1 MFSASFTLE
10 LEAVSIVPEIEN
22 MLTLYKAW
30 IKLQRRSSQGKKP
43 RMKTVIP
50 TDDQL
55 EGRLTMAPTKPT
67 LHNSLRRSSAERMSR
82 VAGSG

>member
-30 IKLQRRSSQGKKP
+30 IKLQSEIFTGKETENENCDTDRRSARRQTHNGSN
-43 RMKTVIP
+43 
-50 TDDQL
+50 
-55 EGRLTMAPTKPT
+55 EAYLT
-67 LHNSLRRSSAERMSR
+67 
-82 VAGSG
+82 